1 MQRLARSRSVAFPN
15 KKEEAM
21 SAGQTET
28 IETVRLAA
36 IAISIEIDAMVA
48 ALPADADLTEIAFDL
63 IYELEAM
70 CDRRDIIAI
79 FKEALMARRALTELG
94 VDFSSP

>member
-1 MQRLARSRSVAFPN
+1 
-15 KKEEAM
+15 M

-63 IYELEAM
+63 IYELEAAM